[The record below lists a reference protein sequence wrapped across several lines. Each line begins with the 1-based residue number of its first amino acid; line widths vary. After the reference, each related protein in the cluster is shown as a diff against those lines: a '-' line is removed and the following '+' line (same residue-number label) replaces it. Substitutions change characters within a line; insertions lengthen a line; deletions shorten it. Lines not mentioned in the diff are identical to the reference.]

1 MNGEYLIV
9 DDEPDL
15 CWALEHLLASK
26 GLPCQIAQTAQAA
39 LDLMKAHRF
48 QLALLDVTLP
58 DMNGLNLARSLRK
71 LDPLLHIVIL
81 SGYLSNEAAAVAL
94 ARREGLISA
103 YFNKP
108 FLHDEI
114 LHVIEDLTAT
124 EAAK

>member
-15 CWALEHLLASK
+15 CWALGHLLTSN

-48 QLALLDVTLP
+48 QLAFLDVTLP
-58 DMNGLNLARSLRK
+58 DMNGLNLARRLRK
-71 LDPLLHIVIL
+71 LDPFLPIVIL
-81 SGYLSNEAAAVAL
+81 SGYLPNEAAAVAL
-94 ARREGLISA
+94 ARHEGLICA

-108 FLHDEI
+108 FLHEEI
-114 LHVIEDLTAT
+114 LQVIEDLAAT
-124 EAAK
+124 EAAP